1 MCYKE
6 KLSQRASFYT
16 ESLLHSSFYTEQTF
30 TWRSFTQIIIYC
42 YTEKLLHRASFYTE
56 NMQNSNRNCSY
67 KAESRR
73 QLEKRTTWKHF
84 WIEFKRKII
93 STKIEKP
100 AAKTPFATLQME
112 TITQRQQRLKKKS
125 PGSLNSNGNAVR
137 HKFDGKATMAE
148 TAAHASQLF
157 SAIEPPFADKTP
169 CFVQILTFKSHH

>member
-1 MCYKE
+1 
-6 KLSQRASFYT
+6 
-16 ESLLHSSFYTEQTF
+16 
-30 TWRSFTQIIIYC
+30 
-42 YTEKLLHRASFYTE
+42 
-56 NMQNSNRNCSY
+56 MQNSNRNCSH
-67 KAESRR
+67 KAESGH

-112 TITQRQQRLKKKS
+112 TIAQRQQRHKKKS

-169 CFVQILTFKSHH
+169 CFVQILTFKSHSNHITDVALNAIWAQRLAKHNRTATNNAKTHPTTFP